1 MKALSRNNVTAT
13 ILGREGLLTVMTEII
28 TKLSTLAFGPKL
40 KVASEVLA
48 ALTKSSE
55 IFCSFTVL
63 EKIAFIV
70 YESSTELLFQR
81 HNCMLQQLL
90 QYPKV
95 LAFL

>member
-28 TKLSTLAFGPKL
+28 TKLSAVAFGPKL

-55 IFCSFTVL
+55 FLLKVYFLHFYSI
-63 EKIAFIV
+63 EK
-70 YESSTELLFQR
+70 
-81 HNCMLQQLL
+81 
-90 QYPKV
+90 K
-95 LAFL
+95 